1 MITNTNTK
9 TQTDRKKT
17 SGHFSNNNNNSRVT
31 TYIRNIRTMSK
42 STAKEYLL
50 RLNNF
55 EGFIATQ
62 YNSHLS
68 IHDLIA
74 KIKQAEED
82 PYDILNCYAAYL
94 RNCII
99 SNLTLKRARC
109 NSKELS

>member
-1 MITNTNTK
+1 
-9 TQTDRKKT
+9 
-17 SGHFSNNNNNSRVT
+17 
-31 TYIRNIRTMSK
+31 MSK

-99 SNLTLKRARC
+99 SNLTLKQARC